1 MKIYAGLVLSIEKE
15 NGESIDEID
24 TETSATVGSIRR
36 LIRNQLGHNRF
47 EMRYRGRLLN
57 NDRERLSD
65 CGLDGRCIQS
75 GTITVRET

>member
-1 MKIYAGLVLSIEKE
+1 MAFLIGIILSIRNE

-36 LIRNQLGHNRF
+36 LIRNQLGYNRF
-47 EMRYRGRLLN
+47 EMRYKGRLLN

-65 CGLDGRCIQS
+65 CGLDGRCVQS